1 MPDIFDD
8 LAKLE
13 LPETELLQTA
23 TAASTTIPFRKPR
36 KDEWFR
42 VNPDPTMMRT
52 FLIYEDSSSN
62 NKPYIVTPVA
72 HAVMEPVSRKR
83 IVYAAIN
90 RNGEVFLSPVGVGDD
105 AWSISSRSG
114 HQTAMSVWVRLTTN
128 RDKGEYVTTTATF
141 ANAPI
146 FPPITLNDLLRS
158 AFGAAG
164 VISDLNHPIVLNML
178 GVAAP
183 PPVSHGAVATV
194 TSIASA
200 G

>member
-23 TAASTTIPFRKPR
+23 TAASTTVPFRKPR

-42 VNPDPTMMRT
+42 VNPDPTTMRT
-52 FLIYEDSSSN
+52 FLIYEDSSNN
-62 NKPYIVTPVA
+62 NKPYIVTA
-72 HAVMEPVSRKR
+72 AAQAIMEPVSRKR
-83 IVYAAIN
+83 IVYVAIN
-90 RNGEVFLSPVGVGDD
+90 RNNEMFLSPVGVGDD

-114 HQTAMSVWVRLTTN
+114 HQAALSAWVRLTSS

-141 ANAPI
+141 ANAPV
-146 FPPITLNDLLRS
+146 FPPMTLNDLLRS

-164 VISDLNHPIVLNML
+164 VISDLNHHIVLNML
-178 GVAAP
+178 GVASP
-183 PPVSHGAVATV
+183 PPVGHGAVATV
-194 TSIASA
+194 TSLASA